1 MPFGD
6 CICCGWLQAIK
17 GTSMKMPDDKRPDE
31 KTIPAEETN
40 TAAAMTSR
48 RQAIGVMG
56 TTAAAAGMASA
67 GLPALGAS
75 AQAAAE
81 TPLRVPLPPPVLVPR
96 GDLVNVLEYEP
107 QARLVLGPAKVAP
120 ILGSDRTITDRITLR
135 PRMNIPTRDLDLT
148 STLFGDQHFTPIIV
162 APVADQKRFHPDGE
176 VAMAQGASAAKAAM
190 VVSSDASLP
199 LATIAQ
205 AATTPLW
212 LQVYAKSPK
221 VKDVLAEA
229 HAANARAVVVTVNA
243 GTSAAR
249 PAQPADAPIDWAA
262 VDAVVKDTS
271 LPVIVKGITRP
282 QDARQAVAHGAK
294 GVVVSNYRGGN
305 AAALKG
311 TLLLVAPVVQAV
323 GDQIPVLVDGSF
335 RRGTDILKALGFGA
349 KAVLIGRPVMWG
361 LAAYGADG
369 VQGVVE
375 MLQTELARYMCM
387 CGRPSLAAV
396 DPSLLRVHA
405 ALATGRNTHG

>member
-1 MPFGD
+1 
-6 CICCGWLQAIK
+6 
-17 GTSMKMPDDKRPDE
+17 
-31 KTIPAEETN
+31 
-40 TAAAMTSR
+40 
-48 RQAIGVMG
+48 
-56 TTAAAAGMASA
+56 
-67 GLPALGAS
+67 
-75 AQAAAE
+75 
-81 TPLRVPLPPPVLVPR
+81 
-96 GDLVNVLEYEP
+96 VLEYEA
-107 QARLVLGPAKVAP
+107 QARLVLGSAKVAA
-120 ILGSDRTITDRITLR
+120 ILGSDRTVTDRITLR
-135 PRMNIPTRDLDLT
+135 PRMNIPTRDVDLT

-162 APVADQKRFHPDGE
+162 GPIADQKRFHPDGE
-176 VAMAQGASAAKAAM
+176 VAMARGASAAKAAM
-190 VVSSDASLP
+190 VVSSDTSVP

-205 AATTPLW
+205 AATSPLW

-229 HAANARAVVVTVNA
+229 RAAKAKAVIVTVNA
-243 GTSAAR
+243 GTSAVAAAAR
-249 PAQPADAPIDWAA
+249 AHIDWAA
-262 VDAVVKDTS
+262 IDAVITGTS

-282 QDARQAVAHGAK
+282 EDAKEAVARGAK

-305 AAALKG
+305 AAALTG

-349 KAVLIGRPVMWG
+349 KGVLIGRPVMWG
-361 LAAYGADG
+361 LAAYGAEG

-396 DPSLLRVHA
+396 NPSLVRVHA
-405 ALATGRNTHG
+405 PLPVSRNNHG

>member
-1 MPFGD
+1 MV
-6 CICCGWLQAIK
+6 I
-17 GTSMKMPDDKRPDE
+17 PDDE
-31 KTIPAEETN
+31 TMMAGKTGS
-40 TAAAMTSR
+40 AAGLTSR

-56 TTAAAAGMASA
+56 TTAAAGMVGATM
-67 GLPALGAS
+67 PALGAP
-75 AQAAAE
+75 AKPAAAMPFHE
-81 TPLRVPLPPPVLVPR
+81 PTPPPVQVPR
-96 GDLVNVLEYEP
+96 GDLVDVLEYET
-107 QARLVLGPAKVAP
+107 QAGLVLGPAKVAP
-120 ILGSDRTITDRITLR
+120 ILGSDRTVTDRITLR

-162 APVADQKRFHPDGE
+162 GPMADQRRFHAEGE
-176 VAMAQGASAAKAAM
+176 VAMARGASAAKAAM
-190 VVSSDASLP
+190 VVSSDSSVP

-205 AATTPLW
+205 AATTPLY

-229 HAANARAVVVTVNA
+229 GAAKARAVFVTVNA
-243 GTSAAR
+243 GTSAGGPAAPASAR
-249 PAQPADAPIDWAA
+249 IDWAA
-262 VDAVVKDTS
+262 VDAVVKGTS
-271 LPVIVKGITRP
+271 LPVIVKGITNP
-282 QDARQAVAHGAK
+282 KDAKEAAARGAK

-305 AAALKG
+305 AAALTG

-335 RRGTDILKALGFGA
+335 RRGTDIIKALGFGA
-349 KAVLIGRPVMWG
+349 KGVLIGRPVMWG

-387 CGRPSLAAV
+387 CGRPTLAAV
-396 DPSLLRVHA
+396 NSSLVRVHA
-405 ALATGRNTHG
+405 ALLTVTNRHG

>member
-1 MPFGD
+1 
-6 CICCGWLQAIK
+6 
-17 GTSMKMPDDKRPDE
+17 MPDDETPENETITAE
-31 KTIPAEETN
+31 KASSPTK
-40 TAAAMTSR
+40 MTSR
-48 RQAIGVMG
+48 RQAAGAIGTVMG
-56 TTAAAAGMASA
+56 TTVAASMVGATI
-67 GLPALGAS
+67 PALGAPE
-75 AQAAAE
+75 QTPAA
-81 TPLRVPLPPPVLVPR
+81 TPFRMTTPPPVLVPR
-96 GDLVNVLEYEP
+96 GDLVNVLEYEA

-120 ILGSDRTITDRITLR
+120 ILGSDRTVTDRITLR

-162 APVADQKRFHPDGE
+162 GPIADQKRFHPDGE
-176 VAMAQGASAAKAAM
+176 VAMARGASAAKAAM
-190 VVSSDASLP
+190 VVSSDTSLP

-212 LQVYAKSPK
+212 LQVYANSPK

-229 HAANARAVVVTVNA
+229 SAAKAKAVIVTVNA
-243 GTSAAR
+243 GSGPATRAR
-249 PAQPADAPIDWAA
+249 IDWAA
-262 VDAVVKDTS
+262 VDTVVKGTS

-282 QDARQAVAHGAK
+282 QDAKEAVARGAQ
-294 GVVVSNYRGGN
+294 GVVVSNYRGDN
-305 AAALKG
+305 AAALTG
-311 TLLLVAPVVQAV
+311 TLLLIAPVVQAV

-335 RRGTDILKALGFGA
+335 CRGTDILKALGFGA
-349 KAVLIGRPVMWG
+349 KGVLIGRPVMWG

-396 DPSLLRVHA
+396 DSSLVRVHA
-405 ALATGRNTHG
+405 PLPAVRSKHA

>member
-1 MPFGD
+1 M
-6 CICCGWLQAIK
+6 I
-17 GTSMKMPDDKRPDE
+17 TPDDEAIVAE
-31 KTIPAEETN
+31 KTRSPKV
-40 TAAAMTSR
+40 MTSR
-48 RQAIGVMG
+48 RQAIGMMG
-56 TTAAAAGMASA
+56 TTAAGMVGAGV
-67 GLPALGAS
+67 PALGAPAQIS
-75 AQAAAE
+75 AA
-81 TPLRVPLPPPVLVPR
+81 TSLREPLPSPALVPR
-96 GDLVNVLEYEP
+96 ADLVDVLEYEP

-120 ILGSDRTITDRITLR
+120 ILGSDRTVTDRITLR

-148 STLFGDQHFTPIIV
+148 SMLFGDQHFTPIIV
-162 APVADQKRFHPDGE
+162 GPIADQRRFHPDGE
-176 VAMAQGASAAKAAM
+176 VAMARGASAAKAAM
-190 VVSSDASLP
+190 VVSSDASVP

-212 LQVYAKSPK
+212 LQIYAKNPK

-229 HAANARAVVVTVNA
+229 GAAKAKAVIVTVNA
-243 GTSAAR
+243 GTSARGSATATSAR
-249 PAQPADAPIDWAA
+249 IDWAA
-262 VDAVVKDTS
+262 IDAVVKGTS

-282 QDARQAVAHGAK
+282 EDAKEAVARGAR

-305 AAALKG
+305 AAALRG

-369 VQGVVE
+369 VQGVLE

-396 DPSLLRVHA
+396 NPDLVRVHA
-405 ALATGRNTHG
+405 SIPTVRSNHG